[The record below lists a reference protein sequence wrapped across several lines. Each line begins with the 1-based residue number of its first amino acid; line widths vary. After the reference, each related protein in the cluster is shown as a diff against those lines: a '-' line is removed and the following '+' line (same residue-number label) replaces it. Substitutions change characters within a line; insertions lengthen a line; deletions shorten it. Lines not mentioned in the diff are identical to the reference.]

1 MLASY
6 GRVFDKSDTLA
17 YLCPAMLCFRYAL
30 LLSTEEQRGILAS
43 EAAMT
48 GRSFTKL
55 RQLSKALRDVDG
67 HLWGGCGWART
78 ARWGWLLAP
87 HDTPSH
93 QSLFCVPSPNP
104 CMALTLGEAY
114 PFLSVQ
120 SLRRARAQRPGE
132 GG

>member
-30 LLSTEEQRGILAS
+30 LLSTEEQRGILTCHLAS

-87 HDTPSH
+87 HETLPPI
-93 QSLFCVPSPNP
+93 SLC
-104 CMALTLGEAY
+104 
-114 PFLSVQ
+114 SVCPAPI
-120 SLRRARAQRPGE
+120 RAWL
-132 GG
+132 